1 MCHLS
6 SMRPYTP
13 RHGTARSAR
22 GRPPFTTIGF
32 ATIGTG
38 SGSFAFFGCPLD
50 FGFVGVGIGFGWRRV
65 ERRVG
70 IFLEVLGWIGS
81 GASVLGF

>member
-1 MCHLS
+1 
-6 SMRPYTP
+6 MRPYTP

-38 SGSFAFFGCPLD
+38 SGSFACPFGFGF
-50 FGFVGVGIGFGWRRV
+50 FGFVGIGIGFGWRRV
-65 ERRVG
+65 ERRDGMFLAVVVG
-70 IFLEVLGWIGS
+70 
-81 GASVLGF
+81 